1 MGAKR
6 AGGALVATASRMTM
20 PEAASADEVNLE
32 ALSDEEIEG
41 LLGDD
46 AGTNGPADPK
56 DGMR

>member
-1 MGAKR
+1 
-6 AGGALVATASRMTM
+6 MTM

-46 AGTNGPADPK
+46 AEDK
-56 DGMR
+56 R